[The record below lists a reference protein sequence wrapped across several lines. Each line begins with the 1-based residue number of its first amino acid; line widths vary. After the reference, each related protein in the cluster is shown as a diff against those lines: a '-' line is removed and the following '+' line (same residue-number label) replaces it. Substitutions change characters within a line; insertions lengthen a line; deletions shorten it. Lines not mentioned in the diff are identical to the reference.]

1 MHTPD
6 FHAVLRR
13 GDGPIPDEVLVH
25 ARRLLNGAVRGDL
38 ELQYETRTVR
48 LTDIDGDLALRILKA
63 ASEHDPKDPT
73 SRRWA
78 EDCDPRSA
86 NALDGW
92 VQFRP
97 ERLLGSRWVPEH
109 FVPGEADERRLVYA
123 AYRLVRDDL
132 DVAVAETWSSRVWRD
147 YIAVHR
153 DLFGDEATDA
163 NAAAAGVS
171 LDKDSDM
178 PSHAPDHADNDATED
193 QTEAD
198 DETTGGDDEP
208 EVTL

>member
-1 MHTPD
+1 MHSPD

-25 ARRLLNGAVRGDL
+25 ARRLLNEAVRGDL

-63 ASEHDPKDPT
+63 ASDYDPDDPT

-86 NALDGW
+86 NALCGW
-92 VQFRP
+92 IQFNP
-97 ERLLGSRWVPEH
+97 ERLVGSRWLPAH
-109 FVPGEADERRLVYA
+109 FAPGEAEERRLVYA

-147 YIAVHR
+147 YITVHR
-153 DLFGDEATDA
+153 DLFGDEATDT
-163 NAAAAGVS
+163 NLAAAGVS
-171 LDKDSDM
+171 LDSDSDV
-178 PSHAPDHADNDATED
+178 PSHEPDHADDEAGEAGRATNDQAGDGDEAEQVTE
-193 QTEAD
+193 
-198 DETTGGDDEP
+198 
-208 EVTL
+208 

>member
-63 ASEHDPKDPT
+63 ASDYDPDDPT

-86 NALDGW
+86 DAFCGW
-92 VQFRP
+92 VQFSP
-97 ERLLGSRWVPEH
+97 ERLVGSRWLPAH

-132 DVAVAETWSSRVWRD
+132 DVAVAETWSSRAWFD
-147 YIAVHR
+147 YITVHR
-153 DLFGDEATDA
+153 DLFGDEATDT
-163 NAAAAGVS
+163 NIAAAGVS
-171 LDKDSDM
+171 LDGDSDV
-178 PSHAPDHADNDATED
+178 SCHESDHADNAT
-193 QTEAD
+193 D
-198 DETTGGDDEP
+198 DETEAGEETAGGDEGP
-208 EVTL
+208 EVTE